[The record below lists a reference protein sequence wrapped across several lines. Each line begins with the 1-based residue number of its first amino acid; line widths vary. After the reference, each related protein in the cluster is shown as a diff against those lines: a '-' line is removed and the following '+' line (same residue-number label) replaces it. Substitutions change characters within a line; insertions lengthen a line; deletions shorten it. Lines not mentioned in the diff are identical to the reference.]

1 MPAFSNPDDRKIAE
15 RLRST
20 RRIAVVG
27 LSPTAGRP
35 SNGVGLALKR
45 LGFDLIGVRPDADEV
60 IGVPAVPTLRDL
72 PGPVDMAVVF
82 RRPEHVAEV
91 VDDAIA
97 AGVPALW
104 LQEGVIDEA
113 AARRAVEA
121 GLFVVMD
128 RCIYRDGIPL
138 LQVEGEA

>member
-1 MPAFSNPDDRKIAE
+1 MPDFENPSEAEIAE
-15 RLRST
+15 RLAQT

-27 LSPTAGRP
+27 LSPKEGRP
-35 SNGVGLALKR
+35 SHGVGAALKR
-45 LGFDLIGVRPDADEV
+45 LGFELTAVRPGTDEV
-60 IGVPAVPTLRDL
+60 LGVPAVPSLREL

-97 AGVPALW
+97 AGVPAIW
-104 LQEGVIDEA
+104 LQDGVVDAESA
-113 AARRAVEA
+113 ERARQA

-128 RCIYRDGIPL
+128 RCIYRDGVPL
-138 LQVEGEA
+138 LQGDSA

>member
-1 MPAFSNPDDRKIAE
+1 MPDFENPSDGEIAE
-15 RLRST
+15 RLAQT

-27 LSPTAGRP
+27 LSPKEGRP
-35 SNGVGLALKR
+35 SHGVGAALKR
-45 LGFDLIGVRPDADEV
+45 LGFELTAVRPGTDEV
-60 IGVPAVPTLRDL
+60 LGVPAVPSLREL

-104 LQEGVIDEA
+104 LQDGVVDAEA
-113 AARRAVEA
+113 AERARQA

-128 RCIYRDGIPL
+128 RCIYRDGVPL
-138 LQVEGEA
+138 LQGDSA

>member
-1 MPAFSNPDDRKIAE
+1 MSGFRNPDQQAIAE
-15 RLRST
+15 QLNRT

-27 LSPTAGRP
+27 LSPKEGRP
-35 SNGVGLALKR
+35 SHGVGAALKR
-45 LGFDLIGVRPDADEV
+45 LGFELTAVRPGSHEV
-60 IGVPAVPTLRDL
+60 MGVPAVPSLRDL
-72 PGPVDMAVVF
+72 NGPVDMAVVF

-104 LQEGVIDEA
+104 LQDGVIDRD
-113 AARRAVEA
+113 AARRAVDA

-128 RCIYRDGIPL
+128 RCIYRDGVPL
-138 LQVEGEA
+138 MQADAN